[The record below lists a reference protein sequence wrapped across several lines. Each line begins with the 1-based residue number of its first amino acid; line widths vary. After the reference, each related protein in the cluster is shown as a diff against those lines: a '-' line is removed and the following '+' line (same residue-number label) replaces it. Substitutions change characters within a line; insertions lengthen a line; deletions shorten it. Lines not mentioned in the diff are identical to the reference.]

1 MGSSPI
7 VVTWTW
13 YGWWYAPE
21 LFTGLSWRQYL
32 EEMSK
37 SGTYG
42 DEITLH
48 AMANM
53 LLVEIVVILT
63 LWEEGRTIT
72 TPKASISY
80 HTLVLGYFAPVLL
93 FCHYV
98 ALQRDGHRSVENS
111 YVADNDPTNRES
123 DADIANDYT
132 DVPNI

>member
-1 MGSSPI
+1 MVDGMHL
-7 VVTWTW
+7 
-13 YGWWYAPE
+13 E
-21 LFTGLSWRQYL
+21 LFTGLSWRQYS

-72 TPKASISY
+72 TPKDSISY
-80 HTLVLGYFAPVLL
+80 HTLVLGCFAPILL
-93 FCHYV
+93 FCNNV

-111 YVADNDPTNRES
+111 YVADNDPTNCES
-123 DADIANDYT
+123 DSDIANDYT
-132 DVPNI
+132 DVSNI